1 MFKRTENTDER
12 VVPVVTPGS
21 AVDNSRWILLG
32 SHTISIMAVTVHED
46 TVTVPDADEAFIR
59 EHRDEIVDLAAKFG
73 IHDVKYAGRN
83 RLVGTVVRIGV
94 MLPTCAFMMEAEETL
109 GRSIR
114 LFCQKYADW
123 QPEDSDFRQARPL

>member
-1 MFKRTENTDER
+1 
-12 VVPVVTPGS
+12 
-21 AVDNSRWILLG
+21 
-32 SHTISIMAVTVHED
+32 MAITVNQD

-59 EHRDEIVDLAAKFG
+59 EHRDEILELAAKFG

-94 MLPTCAFMMEAEETL
+94 MLPTYAFMGEVEETL
-109 GRSIR
+109 GREIL

-123 QPEDSDFRQARPL
+123 QPEGSDFRQALPL